1 MDTRR
6 LCACSVM
13 SNSLGSHGLQPI
25 RDSVH
30 GISQARILEWVAIFS
45 SGGIFLIQGSNPC
58 LLPLLH
64 WQVDSLPMLHL
75 RILHQEAESTVRCQ
89 ILPPEGRNVCSQ
101 SGQQRAL
108 EDRQPCEHPGPGRFF
123 MGKTPVHS
131 PCVLS
136 EKNRTTLPSLT
147 PHFWLC

>member
-1 MDTRR
+1 MLSHVQLFGVPWTAAHQG
-6 LCACSVM
+6 LCPWHFPGKNPGVSCHFP
-13 SNSLGSHGLQPI
+13 LW
-25 RDSVH
+25 R
-30 GISQARILEWVAIFS
+30 
-45 SGGIFLIQGSNPC
+45 IFLIQGSNPC

-64 WQVDSLPMLHL
+64 WQEDSLPMLHL

-101 SGQQRAL
+101 TGQQRAL

-123 MGKTPVHS
+123 MGKSPVHS

-136 EKNRTTLPSLT
+136 DENRPTLPSLT
-147 PHFWLC
+147 PHF